1 MHTKKEMENNFKNY
15 AIIPLEILRDKDL
28 CSSAKLLYG
37 EISLYSTQYG
47 FCWASNKHFAELY
60 GVSVRTIQNWLTLL
74 SEKGYISIKNGNDSA
89 EKGEKNFTPRRKIFR
104 VDSEK
109 NFTLK
114 NINNNNI
121 NIYYKSK
128 KENNFKKGTY
138 DIEKAKL
145 RMFCEEDL

>member
-1 MHTKKEMENNFKNY
+1 MENNFKNY

-74 SEKGYISIKNGNDSA
+74 SEKGYISIKNGKDPAN
-89 EKGEKNFTPRRKIFR
+89 KGEKNFTPRRKIFL
-104 VDSEK
+104 VHGEK
-109 NFTLK
+109 IFTLK

-121 NIYYKSK
+121 NIYNKSK

-145 RMFCEEDL
+145 RMFCEDDL